1 MFKRKKPKYT
11 QLTSVK
17 EIKKKIREFILDS
30 QVPNANEVA
39 LALGCVPISD
49 EILER
54 EEEESD
60 LRVERIQFLI
70 PLLYGYASM
79 FSQAFIQEARN
90 NAAEENEVPP
100 EMAKVIN
107 RITEETQQVLE
118 DAMSH
123 FLIGA
128 VSQLID
134 LEMLVINKRRK

>member
-49 EILER
+49 ELLER

-70 PLLYGYASM
+70 PLLYGYATM

-90 NAAEENEVPP
+90 NAEEANETPAEL
-100 EMAKVIN
+100 AKVVD
-107 RITEETQQVLE
+107 RITTETQQILE

-128 VSQLID
+128 VSQLVD
-134 LEMLVINKRRK
+134 LEMVILNKRSK